1 MTQSI
6 AFKRGSSFS
15 ARASYTPAAGQPANL
30 ANVHVTSQVRTQA
43 GALLATLAVTMDWD
57 FLGFTVT
64 AAAGTASWPV
74 GVHAWDLRLEIDGA
88 VAYTE
93 TVKIVVQQEV
103 TA

>member
-15 ARASYTPAAGQPANL
+15 ARAAYTPVAGQPADL
-30 ANVHVTSQVRTQA
+30 SGIIITSQVRTQP
-43 GALLATLAVTMDWD
+43 GALVDTLAVTVDAD
-57 FLGFTVT
+57 ALGFQVS
-64 AAAGTASWPV
+64 APAGTASWPI
-74 GVHAWDLRLEIDGA
+74 GVLVWDLKLSAPGA
-88 VAYTE
+88 IAYTE